1 MPIYIKYGGGP
12 EGQGAFENTSLSID
26 ADLLK
31 LSNAVGDTFLTVEG
45 AIKHDI
51 NVIGDTFI
59 KWSNEFIKL
68 SDVALKIDTF
78 VIKLTQPTTTGDT
91 ALPAAAVEG
100 GPQTDFINLDT
111 SLKILGGDIKLLG
124 SDFLKLDTA
133 PDVAALKIAET
144 AVGNAFS
151 QAGADA
157 SNVSEAFIKLGNDLV
172 GLGTGENANSLKL
185 NEAYKIFGGDLVN
198 KIAPAFQSVADGLQT
213 LGEDF
218 AALGGGSTDIG
229 TTTVAN
235 VSPLDSKN
243 ATPGV
248 VGTDL
253 LKLEHDFLLL
263 NQAIAGS
270 APEALKLVHAF
281 IEQSGNSSSNGLAEH
296 IQPVLGVQGA
306 SNSHHG

>member
-1 MPIYIKYGGGP
+1 MTMALARLLSQVAFFRHPMQEKCLCQFIKYGGGP
-12 EGQGAFENTSLSID
+12 EGQGAFENTSLSIG

-100 GPQTDFINLDT
+100 GPQTDFINLNT

-133 PDVAALKIAET
+133 PDVAALKFAET
-144 AVGNAFS
+144 AVGDAFS

-157 SNVSEAFIKLGNDLV
+157 SNVSEDYEARKRSG
-172 GLGTGENANSLKL
+172 GLGSRGECQLT
-185 NEAYKIFGGDLVN
+185 EA
-198 KIAPAFQSVADGLQT
+198 
-213 LGEDF
+213 E
-218 AALGGGSTDIG
+218 
-229 TTTVAN
+229 
-235 VSPLDSKN
+235 
-243 ATPGV
+243 
-248 VGTDL
+248 
-253 LKLEHDFLLL
+253 
-263 NQAIAGS
+263 
-270 APEALKLVHAF
+270 
-281 IEQSGNSSSNGLAEH
+281 
-296 IQPVLGVQGA
+296 
-306 SNSHHG
+306 